1 MCLAAWFVAYFNCI
15 WNTLDIISLKKENQ
29 DIQKQYEQL
38 WSALYDNQERMNWLA
53 DFQREQAEVVI
64 QIADKINGA
73 VVMGISDKEVFEEMK
88 RREAYIAE

>member
-1 MCLAAWFVAYFNCI
+1 MWNCI
-15 WNTLDIISLKKENQ
+15 DIIDLKKQNQ

-38 WSALYDNQERMNWLA
+38 WSAFYDNQERMNWLA
-53 DFQREQAEVVI
+53 ELQREQAKVVI

-88 RREAYIAE
+88 RREAYLTE